1 MPTPSCGECTL
12 NAMNRTAILAA
23 ASLGCFALA
32 SCNQANVTGSA
43 KTYTF
48 AAQTQ
53 PGYSAQAGT
62 ATLITLS
69 TGDTSAVLLATG
81 LRPFTGYVA
90 QFHALGD
97 ATKSPCASGGA
108 VLGDQGSQSVIGNTT
123 VNSDGSGGLII
134 RGLSSTAG
142 VTAAQYVELHE
153 AGNPATVPLCAD
165 LTVKPTK
172 Q

>member
-1 MPTPSCGECTL
+1 
-12 NAMNRTAILAA
+12 MNRTAILAA

-43 KTYTF
+43 KTYAF
-48 AAQTQ
+48 AAQPQ
-53 PGYSAQAGT
+53 ANYSAQAGT

-81 LRPFTGYVA
+81 LRPSTGYVA

-97 ATKSPCASGGA
+97 ATQPPCASGGL
-108 VLGDQGSQSVIGNTT
+108 VLGDQGSQSLIGNTT
-123 VNSDGSGGLII
+123 FTSDGSGGLSI
-134 RGLSSTAG
+134 RGLSSTASMA
-142 VTAAQYVELHE
+142 AAQYVELHE
-153 AGNPATVPLCAD
+153 AGSPVTVPLCAD
-165 LTVKPTK
+165 LTLKPAK

>member
-1 MPTPSCGECTL
+1 M
-12 NAMNRTAILAA
+12 TATNHVFRRLLGPLLLALSACAPVPFA
-23 ASLGCFALA
+23 AS
-32 SCNQANVTGSA
+32 
-43 KTYTF
+43 
-48 AAQTQ
+48 
-53 PGYSAQAGT
+53 PD
-62 ATLITLS
+62 AT
-69 TGDTSAVLLATG
+69 
-81 LRPFTGYVA
+81 PFTGYVA

-97 ATKSPCASGGA
+97 ATQSPCASGGA

-165 LTVKPTK
+165 LTVKPAK